1 MVIKINNKPLL
12 KKTKKAKKTTKATSF
27 KRHIILNSSTYPS
40 KQKIYSRTKK
50 YKTNFFKFLFK
61 FLFKF
66 ILVICIVFVCIF
78 GFFWLREYLY
88 ANENFFIDDIEI
100 EGCKNI
106 TKSEIIKILPF
117 QVGESLLKIE
127 LCDAKKNLEKNKQ
140 ELTNISIS
148 RKWFDKKVIISFK
161 ERIPEVFVN
170 IKDKKMGLDFD
181 NKPFDLIGNMVNMA
195 IPTMVFNNNE
205 ERKTLLAFLEH
216 TKEYIKNLIPQ
227 ITEIKYGDVDDII
240 LTLGNKINIYWGV
253 PKENKIE
260 DKSYKLQKILDD
272 VVKRKLDI
280 QSIDL
285 SFIDE
290 NKNMV
295 IVKKA
300 IEQK

>member
-1 MVIKINNKPLL
+1 MVIKINNKPLI
-12 KKTKKAKKTTKATSF
+12 KKTKKAKKTTKANNF
-27 KRHIILNSSTYPS
+27 KRYINLNSSTYPS

-50 YKTNFFKFLFK
+50 YKTKIFK

-66 ILVICIVFVCIF
+66 IFFIFIVVICIFS
-78 GFFWLREYLY
+78 FFWLKEYLY
-88 ANENFFIDDIEI
+88 ANERFFINDIEI

-117 QVGESLLKIE
+117 QIGESLLKIE

-161 ERIPEVFVN
+161 ERVPEVFIN

-181 NKPFDLIGNMVNMA
+181 NKPFDLIGNMSSMA
-195 IPTMVFNNNE
+195 VPTMVFNNNE
-205 ERKTLLAFLEH
+205 ERTTLLAFLKH

-227 ITEIKYGDVDDII
+227 ITEIRYGDVDDII
-240 LTLGNKINIYWGV
+240 LTLDNKINIYWGL
-253 PKENKIE
+253 PKENKIK

-295 IVKKA
+295 IVKKVKE
-300 IEQK
+300 IS